1 MCFFAVRVDTLS
13 VLKARII
20 RLLLAVVRMKRRI
33 VFIPRMRCL
42 LGDLVLIELQNLA
55 NIAVKDHAALK

>member
-1 MCFFAVRVDTLS
+1 MRFFAVRVDALS

-33 VFIPRMRCL
+33 VFVPRMRCL
-42 LGDLVLIELQNLA
+42 LGDLALIKL
-55 NIAVKDHAALK
+55 